1 MPQNR
6 SFSQQVGGSINIKKF
21 KTRIIRNSQLHQEEE
36 TPVVVYHQD
45 EGGGI
50 SLTGDQILPM
60 SKRRMQVLN
69 ALKSLQ
75 NQKKLPMVLS
85 STPGFGNSDLEEDT
99 PKPIKVAE
107 SRNQLL
113 DLTSEPSKGRGN
125 GSMRKKRNFFVDNG
139 GGTFSA

>member
-6 SFSQQVGGSINIKKF
+6 SFSQQPGGSINIKKF

-36 TPVVVYHQD
+36 TLVVVYHQD
-45 EGGGI
+45 EMGGI

-85 STPGFGNSDLEEDT
+85 STPGLGNSDLEEDT

-107 SRNQLL
+107 SKN
-113 DLTSEPSKGRGN
+113 
-125 GSMRKKRNFFVDNG
+125 
-139 GGTFSA
+139 